1 MWDVIVVGAG
11 PGGSLAAKRSAEQG
25 FKTLMVEKKKFPR
38 DKVCSGMIAGA
49 WAIDTIAQEFGQ
61 ISKEILV
68 YPYLLSGQMFH
79 VPGAEPKA
87 LKWRT
92 LLAWRKDLDAWMNQK
107 ALEKG
112 SEIWDDTKVVAV
124 LAQNG
129 NYTVRVEKENHTVN
143 LETKYVVG
151 ADGAGSVVRKSLFPK
166 LKVNYSIPI
175 RECYEGVLD
184 LDPHYLHWF
193 FPHSSPRPRF
203 NINFKGHFFLV
214 EGSGI
219 KNLRKEIAEVLSKY
233 GVDPAKPPVWRDGC
247 RVALLH
253 SQLISGVFSP
263 ADGNAMLV
271 GDAAGL
277 LLPISF
283 EGIGTAL
290 KSGQFAADAIYES
303 VISGRNAAEIYS
315 PKLNPMVS
323 TINRLY
329 FLDKAL
335 ATEMDKGP
343 DYLCDALRTAYE
355 DALNIDNSDNLLE
368 KVLTNGLA
376 AK

>member
-25 FKTLMVEKKKFPR
+25 FKTLMVEKKKLPR

-49 WAIDTIAQEFGQ
+49 WAKDTIEEEFGK
-61 ISKEILV
+61 IPKEVLV
-68 YPYLLSGQMFH
+68 HPYLLYGQMFY

-87 LKWRT
+87 LNWRT

-112 SEIWDDTKVVAV
+112 SEIWDDAKVVAV
-124 LAQNG
+124 SAQNG
-129 NYTVRVEKENHTVN
+129 NYTVRVEKENHTFN

-175 RECYEGVLD
+175 RECYEGSLG

-193 FPHSSPRPRF
+193 FPNLSPRPRF
-203 NINFKGHFFLV
+203 NINFKGHYFLV

-219 KNLRKEIAEVLSKY
+219 KHLRREIAEVLSKY
-233 GVDPAKPPVWRDGC
+233 GVDPAKPPVWKDGC

-303 VISGRNAAEIYS
+303 VISGRNAAEIYL
-315 PKLNPMVS
+315 PKLTPMVS
-323 TINRLY
+323 TIKRLY

-335 ATEMDKGP
+335 ATETGKGP
-343 DYLCDALRTAYE
+343 DCLCDALRTAYE
-355 DALNIDNSDNLLE
+355 DALNI
-368 KVLTNGLA
+368 TCC
-376 AK
+376 